1 MASQSY
7 LQVNFDPQIPSHDLQ
22 PTLTTRR
29 FCLPTWLN
37 AEALLVVA
45 ALLALD
51 VVVVL
56 APGPGGIGGAGD
68 HRGRPVAQLALKF

>member
-1 MASQSY
+1 MT
-7 LQVNFDPQIPSHDLQ
+7 HDLQ

-37 AEALLVVA
+37 LEALLIVA

-51 VVVVL
+51 VVVVFP
-56 APGPGGIGGAGD
+56 PGPGVGIGGAGD
-68 HRGRPVAQLALKF
+68 HRDRSVAQLPLKSWLASVR